1 MPIQYGMR
9 FLLVLLL
16 AMLPLSGQQGQGPG
30 RPGWPC
36 VSGRAVDPSY
46 LEVTESSGGQVFLFQ
61 KGEMQHAAA
70 VMSAPFTHPQ
80 TLFRAV
86 GEVNGDRI
94 FEFPVDSGVE
104 SMLVMASIQ
113 CRKEVAL
120 LDPGGSEVVPAR
132 ASANIDLRSGRIVRV
147 DQPSFGTW
155 KLRVSG
161 QGLFVFSVTVK
172 SKSSI
177 GSVRFGT
184 EGEIEVGTAGFSG
197 EVRFFALDA
206 LGQQVA
212 ELPARYEEET
222 RLYRLRYEAPQGQRY
237 RVAMTGRDDLGWP
250 VLRVYANLWASHY

>member
-1 MPIQYGMR
+1 MW
-9 FLLVLLL
+9 FLVVWLLVLSP
-16 AMLPLSGQQGQGPG
+16 LPGQQGQESG

-36 VSGRAVDPSY
+36 VPGRAVDPSY
-46 LEVTESSGGQVFLFQ
+46 LEVSESSGGQVFLFQ
-61 KGEMQHAAA
+61 KDEMQHAAA
-70 VMSAPFTHPQ
+70 VMSAPFTHPR

-120 LDPGGSEVVPAR
+120 LEPGGSEVAPAR

-147 DQPSFGTW
+147 DQPSFGAW

-161 QGLFVFSVTVK
+161 QGLFVFSVTAK
-172 SKSSI
+172 SNTSI

-184 EGEIEVGTAGFSG
+184 EGEMEVRAAGFSG

-212 ELPARYEEET
+212 ELPARYDEDA
-222 RLYRLRYEAPQGQRY
+222 RSYRLRYEAPQGQRY
-237 RVAMTGRDDLGWP
+237 RVAMTARDELGWP
-250 VLRVYANLWASHY
+250 VLRVYPNLWVRY

>member
-1 MPIQYGMR
+1 MR
-9 FLLVLLL
+9 LLFVWLL
-16 AMLPLSGQQGQGPG
+16 ALSPLPAQQGQEGA

-46 LEVTESSGGQVFLFQ
+46 LEISESSGGQVFLFQ
-61 KGEMQHAAA
+61 KGEMRHAGA
-70 VMSAPFTHPQ
+70 VMSAPFTHPW

-120 LDPGGSEVVPAR
+120 LEPGGSEVAPAR
-132 ASANIDLRSGRIVRV
+132 ASANIDLRGGRIVRV
-147 DQPSFGTW
+147 DQPSFGAW

-172 SKSSI
+172 SNTSI
-177 GSVRFGT
+177 GSVRFAS
-184 EGEIEVGTAGFSG
+184 EGEMEVRSAGFSG
-197 EVRFFALDA
+197 KVRFFALDA
-206 LGQQVA
+206 LGRQMA
-212 ELPARYEEET
+212 ELPARYDEET
-222 RLYRLRYEAPQGQRY
+222 RSYRLRHEAQRGQRY
-237 RVAMTGRDDLGWP
+237 RVAMTARDELGWP
-250 VLRVYANLWASHY
+250 VLRVYPNLWVCY